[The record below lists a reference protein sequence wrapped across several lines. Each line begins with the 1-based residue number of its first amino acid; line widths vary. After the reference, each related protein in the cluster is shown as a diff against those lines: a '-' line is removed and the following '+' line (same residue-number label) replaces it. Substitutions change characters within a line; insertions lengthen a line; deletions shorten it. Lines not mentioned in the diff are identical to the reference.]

1 MKLANKSC
9 IEFVDELSSK
19 AAIPG
24 GGGAAA
30 LAGSIGI
37 ALGSMVCNL
46 TIGKKKYAEY
56 EEDVKDILNKAK
68 NLEKELLDMI
78 DEDAECFLPL
88 SKAYSL
94 PSSTEEEKKIKEEIM
109 QEALKSA
116 CKVPIKIVKA
126 SFEAIKLHENL
137 VDKGSK
143 LAISDIGVGVQCLR
157 AAILSAQLN
166 VLININYIKDKAYI
180 DKVKNEVDKLVDDG
194 VKICDQVYKKV
205 ELSLSK

>member
-137 VDKGSK
+137 LDKGSK

>member
-24 GGGAAA
+24 GGGASA

-137 VDKGSK
+137 LDKGSK